1 MMWGSP
7 LSSWFSRSH
16 PKMIVVLM
24 AWMAFEGLPA
34 RGADAPTSLTEQQ
47 RIVHVLNRL
56 GFGAR
61 PGDIARVQKM
71 GLDAYIDQ
79 QLYPERIDDRACDK
93 ALAHL
98 DTLNMSSAHLLD
110 DYYGD
115 IKRFLMMQSMSGNAA
130 EMKMRYGVDIARN
143 AAPAT
148 QPVNPFLPQE
158 LAKRDGMRA
167 IGQMQEAKLIR
178 AIMSQRQLNE
188 VMVDFWTN
196 HFNVD
201 MRKDS
206 CRALKPADDRDV
218 IRPHIWGR
226 FRDLLGASAHSAAML
241 VYLNN
246 NDNSVMRDRSNAEKT
261 VISMYLSYKLGMRAQ
276 GVISDKEGPNEN
288 YGREVMELHT
298 LGVDGGYTQRDV
310 EEVARCFT
318 GWSFNAGTGA
328 FEFQANRHDNG
339 QKVVLGHVIPAGGG
353 IIDGEAVLDILAAH
367 PATAH
372 HVSYELCQRLVCDDP
387 PADLVNRVADVFL
400 DTDGDLREVV
410 KAIVTSPEFFSPK
423 YYRAKIKSPLE
434 YAISAVRA
442 TGATLADLPGGTAQ
456 RLRETVEASA
466 AMGYGDAAAHTEKRQ
481 SLARHV
487 YDMGEPLFAYS
498 APTGYAENS
507 AEWVNSG
514 ALIDRLNFAL
524 ALTQQNVTDVHVDLS
539 HLLGKTDVDQA
550 NEVFNQL
557 SQAILHGDLSE
568 RTRKTL
574 EKNALPHMSSGQTV
588 DVARLTALLL
598 GSPEFQR
605 R

>member
-16 PKMIVVLM
+16 PQLIVALM

-34 RGADAPTSLTEQQ
+34 RAADAPTTLSEQQ

-61 PGDIARVQKM
+61 PGDIARIQKM
-71 GLDAYIDQ
+71 GIDAYIDQ
-79 QLYPERIDDRACDK
+79 QLHPERIDDSACDT
-93 ALAHL
+93 ALVHL
-98 DTLNMSSAHLLD
+98 DTLNMTSSHLLD

-130 EMKMRYGVDIARN
+130 EMKMRYGVDIAKN
-143 AAPAT
+143 AAPTTKPA
-148 QPVNPFLPQE
+148 NPFLPQE

-167 IGQMQEAKLIR
+167 IGQMQEEKLIR

-196 HFNVD
+196 HFNID

-246 NDNSVMRDRSNAEKT
+246 NDNSVVRDRSNAEKT

-288 YGREVMELHT
+288 YGREIMELHT
-298 LGVDGGYTQRDV
+298 LGVDGGYTQKDV
-310 EEVARCFT
+310 QEVARCFT

-353 IIDGEAVLDILAAH
+353 IIDGEAVLDILAEH

-372 HVSYELCQRLVCDDP
+372 HISYELCQRLVCDDP

-434 YAISAVRA
+434 YAISAVRS
-442 TGATLADLPGGTAQ
+442 TGAILADLPGGTAQ

-481 SLARHV
+481 SLARHI

-498 APTGYAENS
+498 APTGYPENS

-524 ALTQQNVTDVHVDLS
+524 ALTQENVTDLHVDLS
-539 HLLGKTDVDQA
+539 RLLGKIDVDQPSV
-550 NEVFNQL
+550 VFNQL
-557 SQAILHGDLSE
+557 SQAILHGDLSD